1 MDLNDI
7 NYDGDHDVCHTMAS
21 LIKEDVANDEEIRV
35 VLLEE
40 SNGLLDQ
47 SEDPCLNDGNRTGSN
62 FASRSL
68 ADSPFGDE
76 SVQKWLEICE
86 A

>member
-1 MDLNDI
+1 MDLQDF
-7 NYDGDHDVCHTMAS
+7 NYDVDHEMAT
-21 LIKEDVANDEEIRV
+21 LIKEDAANDEEIRV
-35 VLLEE
+35 VLLDE